1 MFASGWHILYLSS
14 YRWGTGGCSGTST
27 RWSDRSPWSGG
38 NLFWYMIPGSP
49 TIGQDFLPDFDASA
63 DFLSTLSLFST
74 LPGKNSTLWGS
85 WFDTSIILFLLVST
99 LFGKL
104 CSLNHDRISF
114 HHNNRREHC
123 ILSTSFCFRYHLH
136 WICAGNSLP
145 GRLLKISSGYVQT
158 S

>member
-1 MFASGWHILYLSS
+1 M
-14 YRWGTGGCSGTST
+14 GTSVPT
-27 RWSDRSPWSGG
+27 GEG
-38 NLFWYMIPGSP
+38 PGVAQAP
-49 TIGQDFLPDFDASA
+49 PQDDQTGHHDQEDFLPDFDASA

-74 LPGKNSTLWGS
+74 LP
-85 WFDTSIILFLLVST
+85 VST

-136 WICAGNSLP
+136 
-145 GRLLKISSGYVQT
+145 
-158 S
+158 